1 MSVIIKGDE
10 IRAISEGVY
19 VQKSTGTLTDTDGVA
34 LFVVSGLV
42 KVTSLVGEVTTAI
55 TVANSYALQFD
66 PTLGTSYTIAAAA
79 DLGTTDTAAGEL
91 LVVEMD
97 GSALAVTNRAQLN
110 PALVLSSGQIE
121 HDSNGTDGVILWHLT
136 YVPLTAGAS
145 VVAA

>member
-1 MSVIIKGDE
+1 MSVHIQGDQ
-10 IRAISEGVY
+10 IRAVAEGVY

-34 LFVVSGLV
+34 LFNVSGIV

-66 PTLGTSYTIAAAA
+66 PALGTSYTIAAAA

-97 GSALAVTNRAQLN
+97 GSALAVANRAQLN
-110 PALVLSSGQIE
+110 PGLILSTGAIE

-145 VVAA
+145 VTAA

>member
-1 MSVIIKGDE
+1 MSTIIQGDQLRN
-10 IRAISEGVY
+10 IVEGRY
-19 VQKSTGTLTDTDGVA
+19 VSKATGTLTDVDGVQ
-34 LFVVSGLV
+34 LFAVTGLV

-97 GSALAVTNRAQLN
+97 GTALAVANRAQVN
-110 PALVLSSGQIE
+110 PALVLSTGHIE
-121 HDSNGTDGVILWHLT
+121 HDSNGTDGAITWHLT
-136 YVPLTAGAS
+136 YVPLTPGAS
-145 VVAA
+145 VTAV